1 MSRKLC
7 FSLTVLMMMVQPGIL
22 FLWQQFVRLWAAG
35 RRRFCFS
42 IFFVLVMLVVFIV
55 CKEKIKVKILRTVAE
70 ITEFAKAARQAGRVI
85 GLVPTMGALH
95 EGHLALMNAARAKCD
110 VVIASVFVNPAQFG
124 PDEDYDAYPR
134 HFDED
139 CRKLES
145 AGVDAVFHP
154 EPKEMYPDGY
164 GTYVNV
170 ESDFTGKLCGGR
182 RPGHFRGVAT
192 VVTKLMNLSRA
203 QEAFF
208 GQKDAQQVLVIRR
221 FVRDLNLPVNVNM
234 VPIVR
239 EESGLARSSRNAYL
253 SQEEKTAALV
263 LSRSLQK
270 AKAAYE
276 AGEKST
282 EALKKIV
289 RKEIAGEPMAAIDY
303 VELYSFDELKEI
315 ETVSGESLLAIAVK
329 IGSTRLIDNIIIS

>member
-1 MSRKLC
+1 M
-7 FSLTVLMMMVQPGIL
+7 
-22 FLWQQFVRLWAAG
+22 
-35 RRRFCFS
+35 
-42 IFFVLVMLVVFIV
+42 
-55 CKEKIKVKILRTVAE
+55 KILRTVAE
-70 ITEFAKAARQAGRVI
+70 ITEFAKSAQQAGRVI

-95 EGHLALMNAARAKCD
+95 EGHLTLMRTAKAKCD
-110 VVIASVFVNPAQFG
+110 VVIASVFVNPVQFG
-124 PDEDYDAYPR
+124 PNEDYDAYPR
-134 HFDED
+134 RFEED
-139 CRKLES
+139 CQKLEEV
-145 AGVDAVFHP
+145 GIDAVFHP

-170 ESDFTGKLCGGR
+170 ESAFTGKLCGGQ

-221 FVRDLNLPVNVNM
+221 FVKDLNIQVNINM

-253 SQEEKTAALV
+253 SEAEKTAALV
-263 LSRSLQK
+263 LSRSLKK
-270 AKAAYE
+270 AEAAYK
-276 AGEKST
+276 AGEKSV

-289 RKEIAGEPMAAIDY
+289 RDEIATEPMAVIDY
-303 VELYSFDELKEI
+303 VELFSFDELKEI
-315 ETVSGESLLAIAVK
+315 ENVNGESLLAIAVK
-329 IGSTRLIDNIIIS
+329 IGKTRLIDNIILG